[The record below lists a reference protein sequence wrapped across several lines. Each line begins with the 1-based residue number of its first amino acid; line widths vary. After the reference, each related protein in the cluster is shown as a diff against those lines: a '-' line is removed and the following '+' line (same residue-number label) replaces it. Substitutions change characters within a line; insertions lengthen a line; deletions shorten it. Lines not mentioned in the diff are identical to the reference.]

1 MRKWLVVVCS
11 LVVTALAQSSA
22 QSPSPS
28 PNSAGPAPS
37 VLIMGRVID
46 DVTKEPL
53 PDAAVIARV
62 AGAVVDQVRTNRD
75 GVFVLPA
82 VPTGDVSIGVELPGY
97 LGSGGAA
104 APGAGARPVVLRA
117 SAGQR
122 IVDAVIP
129 LRRFLAIGGTV
140 RDEAGE
146 PVVDVAVGV
155 QLQVERGQWTPLA
168 TVRTDDRGMYR
179 FGQLSAGQYRV
190 MVSPTVAAVPH
201 TRGGARRV
209 MYPATYAPSARTP
222 QDATII
228 ALKPGSDR
236 NAVDVSLA
244 PVGEV
249 RVAGRLVAA
258 DSAAVSSVPI
268 RLIAADAGGLS
279 QPLTAA
285 TATTDASGRFEFP
298 RVPAGRYRLYM
309 YQQNLRRLASTA
321 GTVEIATSSERLAV
335 RNGAAAAPTP
345 QPPSPIFWADM
356 PVRVEDTDIV
366 DLDVPVGIGFRPS
379 GRAVFDGTAEKP
391 AQVLLTF
398 QRVDVAL
405 WPMAEARVTADGTL
419 QSDELAPGRYIIFA
433 RTGSGAWQLRSAD
446 YRGVNIADLPVD
458 VREPLTD
465 VVLIFTDKQSSVSGA
480 VRDSRGTAVSSA
492 AVVIFP
498 ADRRLWNVATTSWR
512 MKIARTTQAGEF
524 TLRNLPAG
532 DYLCAALA
540 DEASTNWNDVERLAE
555 LAPRATKVVLAE
567 GQPARLDLTL
577 LAAGSL
583 EMSPE
588 PADGHGPFVDDELQV
603 QRAALARASISGV
616 VREQATG
623 RAPLRGVT
631 VELQGANDNVRA
643 TTYTDAAGRFAF
655 ADLAPGPYRVFF
667 SKPAYLRAEYG
678 AKRMGGPGTSVVVA
692 NADVAIETSIARG
705 AVISGRVSNARGR
718 PLNWTTIALVGVR
731 EVAGQP
737 QLLSITS
744 AMPKEVITDDRGE
757 YRIYGLAPGTYFVAA
772 TPGGGGGAFSGRPT
786 TDADIARAKD
796 GTAST
801 ELRRVPVESFAPTF
815 FPAARE
821 FAGAQPITVA
831 AGQERLGVDVT
842 MGLSPVA
849 KLSGSVLASNGR
861 PAMGAQ
867 LAVFPVGP
875 YVPNADV
882 VLSSAA
888 TGEATSGGG
897 SVRTS
902 VGQGGIFAISGLTPG
917 QYTVFVRAAGT
928 GAGVSEFALTTVAVG
943 DFDPPP
949 VSLTLKPAP
958 RVSGSVSFDAIDGG
972 DLSRVRIGLSPV
984 ENGPLTVSLPPAP
997 VGADGKFVLAGALPG
1012 RYWLAATGVPEGF
1025 GIVDGL
1031 GASGQLQAAPLVVPD
1046 AGDLAELKLTLG
1058 SAASVVGVFSDTIG
1072 VAATDYLVVL
1082 FDVDRSRWLPGSPR
1096 VQAVRPRSNGEFVF
1110 VDVPPGEY
1118 RLAAVTDIEPDQWR
1132 APALLEQLI
1141 SASVTITVRAG
1152 QRTTQN
1158 LRIAK

>member
-1 MRKWLVVVCS
+1 MRKWLVAVCTIVAAS
-11 LVVTALAQSSA
+11 LATSFA
-22 QSPSPS
+22 QSPTPS
-28 PNSAGPAPS
+28 GQAM
-37 VLIMGRVID
+37 VMGRVID
-46 DVTKEPL
+46 DVTKEAL

-62 AGAVVDQVRTNRD
+62 ANAVVDQVRTNRD
-75 GVFVLPA
+75 GVFVFPA
-82 VPTGDVSIGVELPGY
+82 VPAGDVSIGVELPGY
-97 LGSGGAA
+97 RGSGGAA

-129 LRRFLAIGGTV
+129 LRRFLAIGGSV

-146 PVVDVAVGV
+146 PVVDIAVG
-155 QLQVERGQWTPLA
+155 LHLEGERGQWTPLL

-179 FGQLSAGQYRV
+179 FAQLSAGQYRV
-190 MVSPTVAAVPH
+190 MVSPTAAAVPH
-201 TRGGARRV
+201 TGGGARRM

-222 QDATII
+222 QEATVI

-249 RVAGRLVAA
+249 RVAGRLVGG
-258 DSAAVSSVPI
+258 DSASLASVPI

-279 QPLTAA
+279 MPLTAA
-285 TATTDASGRFEFP
+285 TATTDASGRFEFT
-298 RVPAGRYRLYM
+298 RVPSGRYRVFM
-309 YQQNLRRLASTA
+309 YQENLRRLASTA
-321 GTVEIATSSERLAV
+321 GTVEIATSSEQLAV

-345 QPPSPIFWADM
+345 PPPSPIFWADM
-356 PVRVEDTDIV
+356 PVTVEDKDLV
-366 DLDVPVGIGFRPS
+366 DLDVPVGTGFRPS

-398 QRVDVAL
+398 QRVDLAL

-419 QSDELAPGRYIIFA
+419 LSNELAPGRYIIFA
-433 RTGSGAWQLRSAD
+433 RTGTAAWQLRSAD
-446 YRGVNIADLPVD
+446 YRGVNIADTPVD

-465 VVLIFTDKQSSVSGA
+465 VVLTFTDKQPSVSGT
-480 VRDSRGTAVSSA
+480 VRDSRGNAVSTA

-532 DYLCAALA
+532 EYLCVALTDDAAV
-540 DEASTNWNDVERLAE
+540 NWNDVERLPD
-555 LAPRATKVVLAE
+555 LAARATKVVLTE
-567 GQPARLDLTL
+567 GQPTRLDLRMLGTSVETS
-577 LAAGSL
+577 G
-583 EMSPE
+583 E
-588 PADGHGPFVDDELQV
+588 PVQFVGGHGPFVDDERAE
-603 QRAALARASISGV
+603 QRAAPTRAVINGV
-616 VREQATG
+616 VREEAVG

-631 VELQGANDNVRA
+631 VELQGASDSVRA
-643 TTYTDAAGRFAF
+643 TTYTDSAGRFVF

-678 AKRMGGPGTSVVVA
+678 ARRVGGPGTSVVVE
-692 NADVAIETSIARG
+692 NADVAIEATLGRG
-705 AVISGRVSNARGR
+705 AVISGRVSDARGR

-737 QLLSITS
+737 QLFSIMS

-796 GTAST
+796 GTVVI
-801 ELRRVPVESFAPTF
+801 EPRRVPVESFAPTF

-842 MGLSPVA
+842 MGFSPVA

-861 PAMGAQ
+861 PAVGAQ

-875 YVPNADV
+875 YVPNANV
-882 VLSSAA
+882 VLTSAA

-902 VGQGGIFAISGLTPG
+902 VGQGGAFAISGLTPG
-917 QYTVFVRAAGT
+917 QYTVFVR
-928 GAGVSEFALTTVAVG
+928 GAGSAGASEFALTTVVVG
-943 DFDPPP
+943 EVDPPQ

-958 RVSGSVSFDAIDGG
+958 RVSGGAAFDVGQSG
-972 DLSRVRIGLSPV
+972 ELSAVRVALSAV
-984 ENGPLTVSLPPAP
+984 DNGPLTVSLPPTA

-1012 RYWLAATGVPEGF
+1012 RYWLSVSGVPAGM

-1031 GASGQLQAAPLVVPD
+1031 GETGQLQAAPLVVPEG
-1046 AGDLAELKLTLG
+1046 GDVAELKLTLG
-1058 SAASVVGVFSDTIG
+1058 RTASVAGVFSDTTG
-1072 VAATDYLVVL
+1072 AAATDFLVVL
-1082 FDVDRSRWLPGSPR
+1082 FDADRSTWLPGSPR
-1096 VQAVRPRSNGEFVF
+1096 VQAIRPRSNGEFLF
-1110 VDVPPGEY
+1110 ADVPPGEY
-1118 RLAAVTDIEPDQWR
+1118 RIAAVTDIAPDEWR
-1132 APALLEQLI
+1132 APSLLEQLAK
-1141 SASVTITVRAG
+1141 ASVAISVKAG
-1152 QRTTQN
+1152 QRTMQN
-1158 LRIAK
+1158 LQIAK